1 MFLQIVHE
9 YQKVLESRYISID
22 CLAIYI
28 HMHLVESNNNDDK
41 FFLMELVGTTV
52 IITLM
57 LSLEDL
63 SSMN

>member
-41 FFLMELVGTTV
+41 FFFM
-52 IITLM
+52 
-57 LSLEDL
+57 
-63 SSMN
+63 